1 MTSQKEALITFLQ
14 NKTTTFT
21 IQEMQSVIAIISNL
35 EEKKETVGE
44 GLDKR
49 AKKENADKK

>member
-49 AKKENADKK
+49 AKKEIPDKK